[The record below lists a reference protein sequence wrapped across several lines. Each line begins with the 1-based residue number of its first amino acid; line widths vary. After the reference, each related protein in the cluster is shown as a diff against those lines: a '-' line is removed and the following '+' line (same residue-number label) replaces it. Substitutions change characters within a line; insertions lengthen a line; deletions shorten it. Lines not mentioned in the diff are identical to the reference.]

1 VKTREA
7 MQQLPTPSRRPGG
20 GNRIRIIAFAL
31 VTAACGVAA
40 LVYVLTRSSGTT
52 GASDDVVAAA
62 LAEPHVLLLRGEPDA
77 TRPRTVEVAPLEHPD
92 QAVPTSMQCQRVAF
106 AGGRGLCLTLGYDL
120 DKGSAYIFDDRLDFV
135 TKVPA
140 QGLPSRA
147 KVSADGHWGAMT
159 FFVFGHSYA
168 DGSFSTATQ
177 IVDMT
182 TGDLVGNLEDFT
194 TYRDGQPIKEQDFNF
209 WGITFEGGAGTFY
222 ATLGTGGQTYLVH
235 GDVAE
240 KRLDVVTDQV
250 ECPSLS
256 PDGKTLVFK
265 VRVEGSGSVE
275 WRLWAMD
282 VATGERRQ
290 LAETRNVDDQVEWLD
305 ATHILYSPATVVPST
320 WVLDVTSNAPP
331 TEFADSVV
339 SPAVVRGAA

>member
-1 VKTREA
+1 MRTREA
-7 MQQLPTPSRRPGG
+7 MQQVSTPPRRGG
-20 GNRIRIIAFAL
+20 GNRGRIIAFAA
-31 VTAACGVAA
+31 VTAACAVAA
-40 LVYVLTRSSGTT
+40 LVYVVTSSSGTE
-52 GASDDVVAAA
+52 GASDDAVAAA
-62 LAEPHVLLLRGEPDA
+62 LAKPHVLLLRGEPDA
-77 TRPRTVEVAPLEHPD
+77 TRPRTLEVAPLD
-92 QAVPTSMQCQRVAF
+92 QVDQPVPTSVQCQRVAF

-120 DKGSAYIFDDRLDFV
+120 AKGSAYIFDEHLDFV

-147 KVSADGHWGAMT
+147 KVSSDGHWGAMT

-194 TYRDGQPIKEQDFNF
+194 TYRDGRVFKAQDFNF
-209 WGITFEGGAGTFY
+209 WGVTFDGGAGGFY
-222 ATLGTGGQTYLVH
+222 ATLGTGGQTLLVR
-235 GDVAE
+235 GSIADE
-240 KRLDVVTDQV
+240 RLDVVTDTV

-256 PDGKTLVFK
+256 PDGNTLVFK
-265 VRVEGSGSVE
+265 VRVDDSDSVE

-290 LAETRNVDDQVEWLD
+290 LPETRNVDDQVEWLD
-305 ATHILYSPATVVPST
+305 ATHILYSPATVVPSVWT
-320 WVLDVTSNAPP
+320 LDVTSSAPP
-331 TEFADSVV
+331 TEYADSVV
-339 SPAVVRGAA
+339 SPAVVRG